1 MTGVVI
7 PAFPYEGAFLWFI
20 GDEHVRKFRGGYYE
34 TLYGPEG
41 NKIATRAAALSC
53 LFPEI
58 VLAPADAQLPD
69 SGKYKSG
76 GSYRHPDL
84 RLSMSFEDEEYNEWS
99 SLNQEIAKAVAE
111 NPDIQAALSGLPH
124 LQNEEHRKHHF
135 LCRLILQ
142 NRLAKSTGAT
152 LIGNAAF
159 QRISALAAPT
169 IVSITGSEHQLP
181 GAEPDNLGITE
192 GLLDVV
198 GLNFSPDNL
207 DVFAAIRESKDITAY
222 ATSFREALVSAA
234 ASPAD
239 LGAKLLQLMQDAMD
253 SEEVAKNVSGGL
265 STAGSVLEVA
275 GLVPVLGTVAG
286 ALGIGTDAGKRLVD
300 KRAERKSWFL
310 LGAKMKEIG
319 LRDHLKRLQLRR

>member
-20 GDEHVRKFRGGYYE
+20 ADERVRKYGGHYYE
-34 TLYGPEG
+34 TLYGPER
-41 NKIATRAAALSC
+41 NTIATRAAALSC

-69 SGKYKSG
+69 YNKYQTG
-76 GSYRHPDL
+76 RSYRHPDL
-84 RLSMSFEDEEYNEWS
+84 RLSVSYENEDYNEWS
-99 SLNQEIAKAVAE
+99 DLNQEIAKAVAE
-111 NPDIQAALSGLPH
+111 NPDVQAVLAGLPH
-124 LQNEEHRKHHF
+124 LEHEEHRKHHF

-142 NRLAKSTGAT
+142 NRLAKSTGAA

-169 IVSITGSEHQLP
+169 IVSVTGSEHQSTE
-181 GAEPDNLGITE
+181 AEPHNLGVSE
-192 GLLDVV
+192 RLLDVV

-207 DVFAAIRESKDITAY
+207 EVFAAIRESKDITTY

-234 ASPAD
+234 ASPSE
-239 LGAKLLQLMQDAMD
+239 LETKLLQLMRDAME
-253 SEEVAKNVSGGL
+253 SEEVAKKVSGGL

-275 GLVPVLGTVAG
+275 GLVPVIGTVAG
-286 ALGIGTDAGKRLVD
+286 ALGIGTDAGKRVVD
-300 KRAERKSWFL
+300 KRAEGKSWYL
-310 LGAKMKEIG
+310 LGTKMQEVGI
-319 LRDHLKRLQLRR
+319 RDRLKRLGEN